1 MINYT
6 SQLLSKPQDEV
17 NRKILEMPA
26 LILDQK
32 DKMFSMFNSSNELV
46 EDPLAVEREGAMINR
61 WTLEERNIFS
71 EKLAAFEKDFQKI
84 ASFLPK
90 CCWPE
95 QTIHSSTNPTTT
107 TTTTPETANS

>member
-1 MINYT
+1 
-6 SQLLSKPQDEV
+6 
-17 NRKILEMPA
+17 MPA

-61 WTLEERNIFS
+61 WTLEVGNIFS

-84 ASFLPK
+84 ASFLDHK
-90 CCWPE
+90 
-95 QTIHSSTNPTTT
+95 TTADCVELYYKDHKPNCLEKDKKMMGCKSRKSKTSIT
-107 TTTTPETANS
+107 TMKGLG

>member
-71 EKLAAFEKDFQKI
+71 EKLAAFEKDFKKLLPSLTTRQLLTVLNSTTKI
-84 ASFLPK
+84 IRP
-90 CCWPE
+90 
-95 QTIHSSTNPTTT
+95 IV
-107 TTTTPETANS
+107 